1 MTRRRIALYSHDTQG
16 LGHIRRNVELA
27 AALVDAD
34 ADTDVLLLTG
44 APEATALPLP
54 ANTEVLTLP
63 AVGKD
68 ADGGYG
74 ARVLDLSLAEV
85 LDLRGRLIAAAVTS
99 FTPDLFIVDKVARGL
114 GGELDR
120 ALRAL
125 RGNGRTRVV
134 LGLRDV
140 LDSPDVTRREWQDAN
155 TTSVLLTSY
164 DQVWV
169 YGDAGVYDMVAEYRL
184 PEAIARMIR
193 FTGYLGHGR
202 GRSLDAR
209 PGSAAAAAGAPAE
222 PYVLC
227 MVGGGQDGADL
238 ARSFARTPLPAGHHG
253 VLVTGPYMDA
263 GTRAAVHRAAAGR
276 DDLQVHEFVTDT
288 LDLIRGARAVVTMGG
303 YNTVCEVL
311 AAARPALVVPRE
323 RPRLEQAIRADRLA
337 EAGYLDTMR
346 PNRADPRRLGA
357 WLAEAVGR
365 GPRPHRIDLDGLSSV
380 PALARRLLTAPT
392 TLESSRVPA

>member
-16 LGHIRRNVELA
+16 LGHIRRNIELA

-63 AVGKD
+63 TVAKD
-68 ADGGYG
+68 SDGGYG
-74 ARVLDLSLAEV
+74 ARVFDLSLAEV
-85 LDLRGRLIAAAVTS
+85 LELRSRIIAAALTS

-120 ALRAL
+120 TLRTL

-140 LDSPDVTRREWQDAN
+140 LDSPDVTRREWRDAN
-155 TTSVLLTSY
+155 TTSVLLASY

-169 YGDAGVYDMVAEYRL
+169 YGDAGVYDLVAEYRL
-184 PEAIARMIR
+184 PGPVARMTH

-202 GRSLDAR
+202 GRTVGAR
-209 PGSAAAAAGAPAE
+209 PRRDTSAVGVPAD

-227 MVGGGQDGADL
+227 MVGGGQDGSDL
-238 ARSFARTPLPAGHHG
+238 ARAFTHTPLPAGHRG

-263 GTRAAVHRAAAGR
+263 ATRTEVHRAAADR
-276 DDLQVHEFVTDT
+276 DDLSVHEFVTDAV
-288 LDLIRGARAVVTMGG
+288 DLVRGARAMVTMGG

-311 AAARPALVVPRE
+311 ASARPALVVPRE
-323 RPRLEQAIRADRLA
+323 RPRMEQAIRADRLA
-337 EAGYLDTMR
+337 GSGYLDTMR
-346 PNRADPRRLGA
+346 AHRADPERLGE
-357 WLAEAVGR
+357 WLAEAVHR
-365 GPRPHRIDLDGLSSV
+365 GPRPHPIDLDGLSSV
-380 PALARRLLTAPT
+380 PALARRLLTTPL
-392 TLESSRVPA
+392 TLESPRVSA